1 MSYKYYENRGEN
13 NMETKPIAS
22 KEPENENTQTS
33 LSAQPQDKTTT
44 LNREKQVPQKMSSNN
59 RIRGI
64 ALVSVLAALM
74 LTLLLEALDQ
84 TIVGTAL
91 PKIIGSLQGFDRY
104 TWVVTA
110 YLLGSTT
117 MIPIVG
123 KLSDQFGRKW
133 FFVAGVITF
142 LLGSALSG
150 ASQTIDQLIA
160 FRALQG
166 IGAGMGISLVFTVV
180 GDIFP
185 PAERARWQGIF
196 SSVYGFSSVVGPTIG
211 GWLADS
217 GPLLGHLVTDTTRWR
232 WVFYI
237 NLPLGL
243 IALAALFIYL
253 PSNISVRSSRYTGWA
268 AVRRIDFLGAFFA
281 SSATISLLLGLTWGG
296 NQIYDWNS
304 PQVIIALVVAA
315 LLYISFIIAERFV
328 AEPILPLDLFRNRVF
343 AADSVLGLTS
353 GMVLLSLVIYLP
365 LYLQGVLGE
374 SATNSGEVITPLTIS
389 LVVGAAL
396 GGIVIARIGRYQ
408 AVTIAGAV
416 LLMIGVFLMTLMS
429 SSTSILEASRNMII
443 AGLGLGIF
451 FSVVTLAVQNAL
463 PRTRLGVGTGAITY
477 LRSVGQTLGVAITG
491 SVVNNIVAADLLNHL
506 PSGYKQLGTQGLAA
520 ATNQQV
526 LINPDYRNSVIQYGT
541 KATVNNAVPKIVAQ
555 TAPPI
560 IKQSVAKAV
569 QQAVAQAV
577 PNAVTKATANVPPGP
592 YHDQTVA
599 KITAQVTKQVTDQV
613 TAQVKA
619 QATPKITQQVT
630 HQITVQ
636 ATTQI
641 TNNVHHLLQQVFD
654 ALRLSLAVGI
664 ERGFITVFVFCIFVF
679 LASLFL
685 KDVPLA
691 KSYSDETST
700 MQEKSS
706 VEV

>member
-1 MSYKYYENRGEN
+1 
-13 NMETKPIAS
+13 METKPRDS
-22 KEPENENTQTS
+22 EQSENQGTQPTV
-33 LSAQPQDKTTT
+33 PTKV
-44 LNREKQVPQKMSSNN
+44 EQVQQNSGGG
-59 RIRGI
+59 RRLRGI
-64 ALVSVLAALM
+64 ALISILAALM

-133 FFVAGVITF
+133 FFVAGVILF
-142 LLGSALSG
+142 LLGSILSG

-166 IGAGMGISLVFTVV
+166 IGAGVGISLVFTVV

-196 SSVYGFSSVVGPTIG
+196 AAVYGFSSVVGPTIG
-211 GWLADS
+211 GWLSDN
-217 GPLLGHLVTDTTRWR
+217 GPLLGNLVTDTTRWR

-237 NLPLGL
+237 NIPLGL
-243 IALAALFIYL
+243 IALAALLVYL
-253 PSNISVRSSRYTGWA
+253 PTNISTRTNKYSGWA
-268 AVRRIDFLGAFFA
+268 AIRRVDFLGAFLA
-281 SSATISLLLGLTWGG
+281 SSATICLLLGLTWGG

-304 PQVIIALVVAA
+304 LQVIAILVVAVV
-315 LLYISFIIAERFV
+315 LYGSFITAERFA
-328 AEPILPLDLFRNRVF
+328 AEPMLPLDLFRNRVF
-343 AADSVLGLTS
+343 AADAVLGLTT

-389 LVVGAAL
+389 LVVGAAIA
-396 GGIVIARIGRYQ
+396 GIVIARIGRYQ
-408 AVTIAGAV
+408 AITIIGAII
-416 LLMIGVFLMTLMS
+416 LSIGVFLMTLMT

-443 AGLGLGIF
+443 AGIGLGIF
-451 FSVVTLAVQNAL
+451 FSVLTLAVQNAL

-491 SVVNNIVAADLLNHL
+491 SVVNNVVAGELLKHL
-506 PSGYKQLGTQGLAA
+506 PGGYKQLGVQGLAA

-526 LINPDYRNSVIQYGT
+526 LINSDYRNSVIKYGT
-541 KATVNNAVPKIVAQ
+541 KAAVDNTVPKIVAQ
-555 TAPPI
+555 NVPPI
-560 IKQSVAKAV
+560 VKQSVAQAV
-569 QQAVAQAV
+569 QKAVAQAV
-577 PNAVTKATANVPPGP
+577 PSAVAKATANVPPGP
-592 YHDQTVA
+592 YHDVTVA

-613 TAQVKA
+613 TKQVTA
-619 QATPKITQQVT
+619 QATPQITQQVT
-630 HQITVQ
+630 HQVTIS
-636 ATTQI
+636 ATQQVTD
-641 TNNVHHLLQQVFD
+641 TVHHLLQQVFD
-654 ALRLSLAVGI
+654 ALRVSLGVGI
-664 ERGFITVFVFCIFVF
+664 EKGFLTVFVFCIGVF
-679 LASLFL
+679 IASLFL

-691 KSYSDETST
+691 KNYRDEAEQSKKT
-700 MQEKSS
+700 E
-706 VEV
+706 EVQATPVA